1 MQVINQIEKT
11 RKILVPLYDQFSD
24 IQKVILFGSR
34 ARGDEEER
42 SDIDVARRRILS
54 KEEYDESFKV
64 VHEKQVR

>member
-1 MQVINQIEKT
+1 MTNQIEKT

-64 VHEKQVR
+64 VREKQVQ